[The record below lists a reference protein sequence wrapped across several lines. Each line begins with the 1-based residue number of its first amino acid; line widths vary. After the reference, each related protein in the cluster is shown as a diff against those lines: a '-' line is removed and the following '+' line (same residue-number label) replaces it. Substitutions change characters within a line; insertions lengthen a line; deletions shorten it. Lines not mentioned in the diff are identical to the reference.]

1 MLQLK
6 PYVVLT
12 PPWKLWPLMLYAQPS
27 YDPMNDLYFLY
38 IMVWHLQS
46 GLQEPI
52 NQFYDIQKV
61 KEDGRI
67 TYKDP
72 NPRVEYQYTY
82 LMA

>member
-1 MLQLK
+1 
-6 PYVVLT
+6 
-12 PPWKLWPLMLYAQPS
+12 MLYAQPS